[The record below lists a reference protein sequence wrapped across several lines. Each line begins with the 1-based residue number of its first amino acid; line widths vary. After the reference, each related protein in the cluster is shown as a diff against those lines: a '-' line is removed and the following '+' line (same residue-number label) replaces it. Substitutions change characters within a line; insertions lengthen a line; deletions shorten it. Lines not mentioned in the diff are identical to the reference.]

1 MVKKDS
7 TRKHTRASDA
17 LTIPQL
23 KQAFDYIEDF
33 ASSRPDIK
41 IFLKEWKKVFGRPL
55 EEEQG
60 RAYIEFISKSNK
72 RILRSHRGGSML
84 DTSTGQGM
92 IPGQVT
98 ETGLKPYGAFPTYV
112 SSGFEVGIPEPASRQ
127 ACALGVGGL
136 GPQDG
141 GARAAA
147 AAARKKRTL
156 RRLRG
161 GRIPFST
168 APPSFMQNAATAWR
182 GQPLPPSSSPIDN
195 RINGL

>member
-1 MVKKDS
+1 
-7 TRKHTRASDA
+7 
-17 LTIPQL
+17 
-23 KQAFDYIEDF
+23 
-33 ASSRPDIK
+33 
-41 IFLKEWKKVFGRPL
+41 
-55 EEEQG
+55 
-60 RAYIEFISKSNK
+60 
-72 RILRSHRGGSML
+72 ML

-127 ACALGVGGL
+127 ACALGVSGL

-141 GARAAA
+141 GA

-156 RRLRG
+156 RKLRG

-168 APPSFMQNAATAWR
+168 APPSFMQNVATAWR
-182 GQPLPPSSSPIDN
+182 GQQLPPSSSPIDN